1 MRLSH
6 DYIAR
11 PEEPILVTGATGFIG
26 SRVVR
31 TLMTFGFKHVRC
43 LVRPTSN
50 LTALNAVSR
59 EFGEDAVLEI
69 VTGNLSSR
77 VDCAAAAT
85 GASVV
90 YHLAAGTEKSFP
102 GCFLHSVVNTR
113 NLLDAVTAQPTLK
126 RFVNVSSLAVYSNDR
141 CKRGGLLDESCDVDS
156 RTVERYEPYV
166 YGKVKQDEIVL
177 EYARATRLPY
187 VLVRPGVVFGPG
199 KPQLTG
205 RVGIDTFGIFL
216 HLGLNKTIPFTYV
229 DNCAEAI
236 VLAGLRKGIDGET
249 FNVVDDDLPRSR
261 DVLRLYKQ
269 RVHRFASLPV
279 PYPAF
284 YLLCWLWEKY
294 SVWSGGQLPPV
305 LNRRRCAAYW
315 KGNTYSNKKAAH
327 LLGWRPRIPM
337 NAALD
342 TYLAYARAAKNR
354 AR

>member
-1 MRLSH
+1 MRPSH

-141 CKRGGLLDESCDVDS
+141 CKRGGLLDESCELDS

-166 YGKVKQDEIVL
+166 YGKVKQD
-177 EYARATRLPY
+177 
-187 VLVRPGVVFGPG
+187 
-199 KPQLTG
+199 
-205 RVGIDTFGIFL
+205 
-216 HLGLNKTIPFTYV
+216 
-229 DNCAEAI
+229 
-236 VLAGLRKGIDGET
+236 
-249 FNVVDDDLPRSR
+249 
-261 DVLRLYKQ
+261 
-269 RVHRFASLPV
+269 
-279 PYPAF
+279 
-284 YLLCWLWEKY
+284 
-294 SVWSGGQLPPV
+294 
-305 LNRRRCAAYW
+305 
-315 KGNTYSNKKAAH
+315 
-327 LLGWRPRIPM
+327 
-337 NAALD
+337 
-342 TYLAYARAAKNR
+342 
-354 AR
+354 